1 MKLLSFQ
8 MRPKALSHTACVL
21 EMLKGSSTC
30 EERSCW
36 LAWELLMPT
45 PGEAGLLSS
54 WLESQLPS
62 RLPLSLSKAHHGAT
76 AAARVPCWLQL
87 LPVPFPWSGINY

>member
-8 MRPKALSHTACVL
+8 MRPKALSHTVCVL

-45 PGEAGLLSS
+45 AGLLSS
-54 WLESQLPS
+54 
-62 RLPLSLSKAHHGAT
+62 
-76 AAARVPCWLQL
+76 
-87 LPVPFPWSGINY
+87 

>member
-8 MRPKALSHTACVL
+8 MRPKALSHTVCVL

-36 LAWELLMPT
+36 SAWELLMPT
-45 PGEAGLLSS
+45 AGLLSS
-54 WLESQLPS
+54 WLESQHPS
-62 RLPLSLSKAHHGAT
+62 RLPLSLSQAHHGAT
-76 AAARVPCWLQL
+76 AAGVPCRLQL
-87 LPVPFPWSGINY
+87 LPVPFPWSGINFH